1 MYDTI
6 KFWLPSE
13 RIKESGYLQR
23 VPTLLTNGEKR
34 EKKDTGEVYFT
45 GSILGMSAYIGNA
58 GISLKGSICKSY
70 LKDNFKTLTR
80 QDTQRAIEQIQ
91 DFTNLPILQADVK
104 QIDFAQNMIVSQ
116 NQILFITFWES
127 ATTIQD

>member
-6 KFWLPSE
+6 KFWLPNE

-23 VPTLLTNGEKR
+23 VPTLLTNAKEIYKQ
-34 EKKDTGEVYFT
+34 DTGEVYFT
-45 GSILGMSAYIGNA
+45 GSILGMSVSIGNA

-70 LKDNFKTLTR
+70 LNDNFKTLTR

-91 DFTNLPILQADVK
+91 DYI
-104 QIDFAQNMIVSQ
+104 S
-116 NQILFITFWES
+116 
-127 ATTIQD
+127 

>member
-6 KFWLPSE
+6 KFWLPNE

-23 VPTLLTNGEKR
+23 VPTLLTNAKETYKQ
-34 EKKDTGEVYFT
+34 DTGEVYFT
-45 GSILGMSAYIGNA
+45 GSILGMIASISNA

-70 LKDNFKTLTR
+70 LKDNFKTLVR

-91 DFTNLPILQADVK
+91 DYINLPILQADVK
-104 QIDFAQNMIVSQ
+104 QIDFAQNIIVSQ
-116 NQILFITFWES
+116 
-127 ATTIQD
+127 